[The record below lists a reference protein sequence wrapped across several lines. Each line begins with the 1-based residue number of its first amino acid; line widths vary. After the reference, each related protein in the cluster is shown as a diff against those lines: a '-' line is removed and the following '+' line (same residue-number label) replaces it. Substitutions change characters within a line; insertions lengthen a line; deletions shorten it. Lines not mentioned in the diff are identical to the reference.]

1 MWDKYSSTLPS
12 SAIIQLLFVFN
23 VLTILLYQWPFKAF
37 DCQFS
42 EFAKL
47 FVSSFLI
54 QKTSPLP
61 IHKEEPDKNRYSF
74 LLLMRCLTLRELQF
88 VNYVTRISRAKL
100 VHKFLN
106 CSNVFALRK
115 YLTPEIILPKR
126 ARDHPSPKFSAAIR
140 ALSLL
145 NSATTAKFL
154 IDELLIFA
162 LENQAAGRRFLA
174 DLIRACLSGRE
185 QKIYCHRFCYRGVS
199 IPK

>member
-1 MWDKYSSTLPS
+1 MDFDKNWQTQFLACGVQVKVKTKAPFTECFVRKVCVLFSV
-12 SAIIQLLFVFN
+12 IQLLFVFN

-88 VNYVTRISRAKL
+88 VYYVTRISRAKL

-115 YLTPEIILPKR
+115 YLIPEIILPKR
-126 ARDHPSPKFSAAIR
+126 A
-140 ALSLL
+140 
-145 NSATTAKFL
+145 
-154 IDELLIFA
+154 
-162 LENQAAGRRFLA
+162 
-174 DLIRACLSGRE
+174 
-185 QKIYCHRFCYRGVS
+185 
-199 IPK
+199 

>member
-126 ARDHPSPKFSAAIR
+126 AWDHPNPKFSAAIR
-140 ALSLL
+140 AFSLL
-145 NSATTAKFL
+145 NSATTA
-154 IDELLIFA
+154 
-162 LENQAAGRRFLA
+162 
-174 DLIRACLSGRE
+174 
-185 QKIYCHRFCYRGVS
+185 
-199 IPK
+199 

>member
-37 DCQFS
+37 DYQFF

-115 YLTPEIILPKR
+115 YLIPEIILPKR
-126 ARDHPSPKFSAAIR
+126 AWDHPNPKFSAAAR
-140 ALSLL
+140 AFSLL
-145 NSATTAKFL
+145 NSATTAQFL

-162 LENQAAGRRFLA
+162 LGNQAAGRRFLA

-185 QKIYCHRFCYRGVS
+185 QKIYCHRFYYRGVS